1 MHFKID
7 CSQTILNGWT
17 NLLHRMVRH
26 FAYLLLHSCV
36 CPDTYTNHSPKKNRF
51 QDNRIDRTGLAN
63 VYCACNC
70 TRILFHVFAFNFFFL
85 EWKENV
91 QLIFNESASAIHI
104 HPQIV
109 FDSTLVSVNA
119 VASHRIASRIHSMH
133 IPIFIATQ
141 SYKNAPCTYIQLT
154 VDSTRYCIL
163 HRPCAFL
170 INSKKRSYPK
180 SHCLGNSLLDVSIS
194 L

>member
-1 MHFKID
+1 MF
-7 CSQTILNGWT
+7 
-17 NLLHRMVRH
+17 
-26 FAYLLLHSCV
+26 
-36 CPDTYTNHSPKKNRF
+36 TNHIEWLNQFASSNGSTLCLSFASFMCVSGYIYKSFAKKNRF

-141 SYKNAPCTYIQLT
+141 SYKNAPCTYIQLI